1 MKKNKNCSIFY
12 EKISRVKN
20 KEKIIISEYK
30 FEKKRYKIMFYALTL
45 IFGMFLIIGFTKTLK
60 GQEEIMPWIM
70 AVLSGFSACLVYMF
84 LGNKKK

>member
-1 MKKNKNCSIFY
+1 MI
-12 EKISRVKN
+12 E
-20 KEKIIISEYK
+20 

-45 IFGMFLIIGFTKTLK
+45 IFGMSLIIGFTKTLK